1 MENIRTRERWMDW
14 VNLVLGIWLFGMP
27 FFGYMPLNSSAAVN
41 GYLFGSV
48 LTVISVAALVR
59 EQSWEEWLNFAIGLW
74 LLAAPFVLGFTHLSF
89 ALWNSVII
97 GLFIV
102 ADALWA
108 AMTLPREPGKRHRH
122 HPTHA

>member
-1 MENIRTRERWMDW
+1 MDW
-14 VNLVLGIWLFGMP
+14 VNLVLGVWLFGMP
-27 FFGYMPLNSSAAVN
+27 FFGYMPQGSSAAMN

-48 LTVISVAALVR
+48 ITVISVAAVVR

-74 LLAAPFVLGFTHLSF
+74 LLAAPFVLGFTANAF
-89 ALWNSVII
+89 AMWNSVII
-97 GLFIV
+97 GLIIV

-108 AMTLPREPGKRHRH
+108 ALTVPDEAHEPGGH